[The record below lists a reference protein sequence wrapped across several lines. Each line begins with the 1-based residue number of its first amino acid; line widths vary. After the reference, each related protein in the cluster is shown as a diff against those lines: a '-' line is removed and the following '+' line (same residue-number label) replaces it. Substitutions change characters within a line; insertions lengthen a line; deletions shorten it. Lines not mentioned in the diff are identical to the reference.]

1 METLERCCNMTTLQL
16 LLQLV
21 ATSGGAVVFVVI
33 NCGVSGVGGSMQ
45 SEKEVRSK
53 GIVTPPCH
61 IHDLETCKTHQ
72 EAT

>member
-1 METLERCCNMTTLQL
+1 
-16 LLQLV
+16 
-21 ATSGGAVVFVVI
+21 
-33 NCGVSGVGGSMQ
+33 MQ
-45 SEKEVRSK
+45 SEKEVRGK